1 MVTLCKLT
9 RILDLI
15 RVSSLWQSSFT
26 ISTPPSASD
35 NDRLINDMIMQ
46 AESLPKKAD
55 PKGNTYAGINAID
68 ALVAEPKLSV
78 HNEYLSI
85 IRKDGKKDDELADML
100 ENLRTKSVLGQAYSI
115 TVVVMPPSSS
125 HSKRAA
131 KPWGSYDLP
140 SKLEARREP
149 TEAPLTPA
157 TTKPATSSNPV
168 VSDLEDFP
176 VITQAQSNDTSTVY
190 GILPACFVSQSEC
203 EKSTHGCSG
212 HGSCRV
218 SRKGGEGRKDCY
230 SCACT
235 PTVQHTGEKGMESQI
250 KTTYWGGPA
259 CQKKDVSVPFWLFVG
274 TGVMLAFLITTGI
287 SMLYSMGSE
296 ELPSV
301 IGAGVSGPVRK

>member
-1 MVTLCKLT
+1 M
-9 RILDLI
+9 
-15 RVSSLWQSSFT
+15 
-26 ISTPPSASD
+26 STPPSASD

-46 AESLPKKAD
+46 ADSLPKKAD
-55 PKGNTYAGINAID
+55 PKGNTHAASAAID
-68 ALVAEPKLSV
+68 ALVGEPKLSI

-85 IRKDGKKDDELADML
+85 LRADGKKAEKLADML
-100 ENLRTKSVLGQAYSI
+100 ENLRLKSVGGQAYSI
-115 TVVVMPPSSS
+115 TVVVMPPSS

-131 KPWGSYDLP
+131 QPWGSYNLP
-140 SKLEARREP
+140 TKFQARREP

-157 TTKPATSSNPV
+157 TAKPATSSDPV

-176 VITQAQSNDTSTVY
+176 VITQAEGNNTTPPL
-190 GILPACFVSQSEC
+190 GILPACFTSQSEC
-203 EKSTHGCSG
+203 EEATHSCSG
-212 HGSCRV
+212 HGSCGV
-218 SRKGGEGRKDCY
+218 SRKGRDGRKDCY
-230 SCACT
+230 SCACK
-235 PTVQHTGEKGMESQI
+235 PEVKHVGEHGMESLI

-274 TGVMLAFLITTGI
+274 TGVMLAFLMGSGI